1 MNIEVGTENIV
12 SATHQM
18 QVQLCTEIAFADL
31 SHCGGLSALKGFDGE
46 WSHHN
51 NWLSKGFWTGFGTDF
66 EIGSGG
72 LGALLGAFGA
82 LIFTIHEVVSEARN
96 KTNNNM
102 RKVMKYCVR
111 NWTETTWTDL
121 VDCIDLEHFLVI
133 T

>member
-1 MNIEVGTENIV
+1 M
-12 SATHQM
+12 
-18 QVQLCTEIAFADL
+18 
-31 SHCGGLSALKGFDGE
+31 
-46 WSHHN
+46 
-51 NWLSKGFWTGFGTDF
+51 FWTGFGTDF

-102 RKVMKYCVR
+102 RKVMKYCIRKQCQKLRV
-111 NWTETTWTDL
+111 L
-121 VDCIDLEHFLVI
+121 PLESCGTLDENEP